1 MPNPSAVPACQ
12 FSCRH
17 HTAASPSVETRGPSG
32 ETSGPEKKIL
42 RAIDS
47 RKNIV

>member
-1 MPNPSAVPACQ
+1 VPACQ

-17 HTAASPSVETRGPSG
+17 HTAASPSVETRGPRAR
-32 ETSGPEKKIL
+32 ERAADKKLL